1 MINLKGIKS
10 VNIVYENFEEF
21 SVPIEHIEWLHI
33 SGIKYNLYLYGLNS
47 KVYKTLEKIN
57 LIIKKGADN
66 SKYLQLETN
75 RKPFERTLA
84 YNDIVSIYFEYEDGT
99 EEKINVYWQ
108 GDDDYNNPAQKSY
121 IDKDRN
127 LVIEIG
133 KEDG

>member
-10 VNIVYENFEEF
+10 VDIVYENCEAF
-21 SVPIEHIEWLHI
+21 SVPIEHVKWLHI
-33 SGIKYNLYLYGLNS
+33 IGIKYNLYLYGLNNE
-47 KVYKTLEKIN
+47 VYKTLEKIN

-66 SKYLQLETN
+66 SKYLCLEVN

-84 YNDIVSIYFEYEDGT
+84 YNDIVFIYFKYEDGT
-99 EEKINVYWQ
+99 GEKINVYWQ
-108 GDDDYNNPAQKSY
+108 GDDDYDNPAQKSY
-121 IDKDRN
+121 IDKDGN

>member
-10 VNIVYENFEEF
+10 VNIVYENCEVF
-21 SVPIEHIEWLHI
+21 SIPIEHI
-33 SGIKYNLYLYGLNS
+33 NLYGLNNE
-47 KVYKTLEKIN
+47 VYKTLEKIN

-66 SKYLQLETN
+66 SKYLRLETN

-84 YNDIVSIYFEYEDGT
+84 YNDIVSIYFKYEDGT

-108 GDDDYNNPAQKSY
+108 GDDDYDNPAQKSY
-121 IDKDRN
+121 IDKDGN
-127 LVIEIG
+127 LVIEIE